1 MVPQKTLLSRVFL
14 YITIPKSLY
23 LTYYIDQFYFKKNK
37 YWMFKLMGAYTFNK
51 SLINFNGLKFIKLLG
66 TGSKDGFSVIPDF
79 SSYVMITSWE
89 NDDFRKKFIDEN
101 KLFQEI
107 KNKSSRRIE
116 IKIDPYNY
124 IGSWNGINPFKNKSS
139 YKEGKI
145 IVLTRARV
153 KLNKLINFF
162 VSTSSAAKSINSKK
176 GAEYYKGVGE
186 LPIIEQ
192 ATISIWESEQSMKD
206 YAYSDKNH
214 LKIINKARKNKW
226 YSEELF
232 VRSNIISLKE
242 FK

>member
-1 MVPQKTLLSRVFL
+1 
-14 YITIPKSLY
+14 
-23 LTYYIDQFYFKKNK
+23 
-37 YWMFKLMGAYTFNK
+37 MFKLMGAYTFNK
-51 SLINFNGLKFIKLLG
+51 SLINYDGLKFIKLLG

-89 NDDFRKKFIDEN
+89 NDEFRKKFIDEN

-107 KNKSSRRIE
+107 INKSSKRIE

-153 KLNKLINFF
+153 RLNKLINFF
-162 VSTSSAAKSINSKK
+162 ISTSYAAKSINSRK

-192 ATISIWESEQSMKD
+192 ATISIWKSEQSMKD

-232 VRSNIISLKE
+232 VRSNIISSKE

>member
-1 MVPQKTLLSRVFL
+1 VVPQKTLFSRVFL
-14 YITIPKSLY
+14 YITIPKFLY

-37 YWMFKLMGAYTFNK
+37 FWMFKLMGAYTFNK
-51 SLINFNGLKFIKLLG
+51 RLINFDGLKFIKLLG

-79 SSYVMITSWE
+79 SSYIMITSWE

-107 KNKSSRRIE
+107 SDKSSKRIE

-153 KLNKLINFF
+153 RLNKLINFF
-162 VSTSSAAKSINSKK
+162 ISTSSAAKSINSRK

-192 ATISIWESEQSMKD
+192 ATISIWKSEQSMKD
-206 YAYSDKNH
+206 YAYLDKNH
-214 LKIINKARKNKW
+214 LKIIHKARKNNW

-232 VRSNIISLKE
+232 VRSNIISSKE

>member
-1 MVPQKTLLSRVFL
+1 
-14 YITIPKSLY
+14 
-23 LTYYIDQFYFKKNK
+23 
-37 YWMFKLMGAYTFNK
+37 MFKLMGAYTFNK
-51 SLINFNGLKFIKLLG
+51 RLINFDGLKFVKLLG

-79 SSYVMITSWE
+79 SSYIMITSWE

-107 KNKSSRRIE
+107 SDKSSKRIE

-124 IGSWNGINPFKNKSS
+124 IGSWNGINPFKNKSL

-153 KLNKLINFF
+153 RLNKLINFF
-162 VSTSSAAKSINSKK
+162 ISTSSAAKSINSRK

-192 ATISIWESEQSMKD
+192 ATISIWKSEQSMKD
-206 YAYSDKNH
+206 YAYLDKNH
-214 LKIINKARKNKW
+214 LKIIHKARKNNW

-232 VRSNIISLKE
+232 VRSNIISSKE

>member
-1 MVPQKTLLSRVFL
+1 
-14 YITIPKSLY
+14 
-23 LTYYIDQFYFKKNK
+23 
-37 YWMFKLMGAYTFNK
+37 MFKLMGAYTFNK

-66 TGSKDGFSVIPDF
+66 TGSKDGFSIIPDF
-79 SSYVMITSWE
+79 SSYVIITSWK

-101 KLFQEI
+101 ELFNEI
-107 KNKSSRRIE
+107 TKKSSKRIE

-124 IGSWNGINPFKNKSS
+124 IGSWNGLIPFKNKSS

-145 IVLTRARV
+145 FVLTRARV

-162 VSTSSAAKSINSKK
+162 ISTSSAAKSINSKE
-176 GAEYYKGVGE
+176 GAEYYKGIGE

-206 YAYSDKNH
+206 YAYSDKRH

-232 VRSNIISLKE
+232 VRSNIISSKE

>member
-1 MVPQKTLLSRVFL
+1 
-14 YITIPKSLY
+14 
-23 LTYYIDQFYFKKNK
+23 
-37 YWMFKLMGAYTFNK
+37 MFKLMGAYTFNK
-51 SLINFNGLKFIKLLG
+51 SLINFDGLKFIKLLG

-79 SSYVMITSWE
+79 SSYVMISSWE
-89 NDDFRKKFIDEN
+89 NDNFRKKFTDEN
-101 KLFQEI
+101 ELFNEI
-107 KNKSSRRIE
+107 INKSSKRTE

-124 IGSWNGINPFKNKSS
+124 IGSWNGINPFKNKST

-153 KLNKLINFF
+153 RLNKLINFF
-162 VSTSSAAKSINSKK
+162 ISTSSAAKSINSRK

-232 VRSNIISLKE
+232 VRSNILSLKK

>member
-1 MVPQKTLLSRVFL
+1 
-14 YITIPKSLY
+14 
-23 LTYYIDQFYFKKNK
+23 
-37 YWMFKLMGAYTFNK
+37 MFKLMGAYTFNK
-51 SLINFNGLKFIKLLG
+51 SVINFDGLKFIKLLG
-66 TGSKDGFSVIPDF
+66 TGSKDGFSIIPDF

-107 KNKSSRRIE
+107 INKSSKRIE

-162 VSTSSAAKSINSKK
+162 ISTSSAAKSINSRK

-232 VRSNIISLKE
+232 VRSNIISSKE

>member
-1 MVPQKTLLSRVFL
+1 
-14 YITIPKSLY
+14 
-23 LTYYIDQFYFKKNK
+23 
-37 YWMFKLMGAYTFNK
+37 MGAYTFNK
-51 SLINFNGLKFIKLLG
+51 KLFNYDGLKFIKLLG
-66 TGSKDGFSVIPDF
+66 TGSKDGFSIIPDF
-79 SSYVMITSWE
+79 TSYVMISVWE
-89 NDDFRKKFIDEN
+89 SDVLRKKFTNKN
-101 KLFQEI
+101 KLFKEI
-107 KNKSSRRIE
+107 INKSSKRVE

-124 IGSWNGINPFKNKSS
+124 VGSWNGINPFINKSS

-153 KLNKLINFF
+153 RLNKLINFF
-162 VSTSSAAKSINSKK
+162 ISTSSAAKSINSKK

-192 ATISIWESEQSMKD
+192 ATISRWESEQSMKD
-206 YAYSDKNH
+206 YAYSDKSH
-214 LKIINKARKNKW
+214 LKIIHKARKNNW

>member
-1 MVPQKTLLSRVFL
+1 
-14 YITIPKSLY
+14 
-23 LTYYIDQFYFKKNK
+23 
-37 YWMFKLMGAYTFNK
+37 MFKLMGAYTFNK

>member
-1 MVPQKTLLSRVFL
+1 
-14 YITIPKSLY
+14 
-23 LTYYIDQFYFKKNK
+23 
-37 YWMFKLMGAYTFNK
+37 MGAYTFNK
-51 SLINFNGLKFIKLLG
+51 SLINFIGLKFIKLLG

-107 KNKSSRRIE
+107 INKSSKRIE

-139 YKEGKI
+139 YKKGKI

-153 KLNKLINFF
+153 KLNKLINFLI
-162 VSTSSAAKSINSKK
+162 STSSAAKSINSKK

>member
-1 MVPQKTLLSRVFL
+1 
-14 YITIPKSLY
+14 
-23 LTYYIDQFYFKKNK
+23 
-37 YWMFKLMGAYTFNK
+37 MFKLMGAYTFNK
-51 SLINFNGLKFIKLLG
+51 KLFNHDGLKFIKLLG
-66 TGSKDGFSVIPDF
+66 TGSKDGFNINPDLT
-79 SSYVMITSWE
+79 SYVMISAWE
-89 NDDFRKKFIDEN
+89 NDAFRKNFTN
-101 KLFQEI
+101 
-107 KNKSSRRIE
+107 KNKSFKEIIKKTSKRVE

-124 IGSWNGINPFKNKSS
+124 VGSWNGINPFINKSS

-153 KLNKLINFF
+153 RLNKLINFF
-162 VSTSSAAKSINSKK
+162 ISTSSAAKSINSKK

-192 ATISIWESEQSMKD
+192 ATISIWKSEQSMKD
-206 YAYSDKNH
+206 YAYSDKSH
-214 LKIINKARKNKW
+214 LKKIHKARKNNW

>member
-1 MVPQKTLLSRVFL
+1 
-14 YITIPKSLY
+14 
-23 LTYYIDQFYFKKNK
+23 
-37 YWMFKLMGAYTFNK
+37 MGAYTFNK
-51 SLINFNGLKFIKLLG
+51 RLINFDGLKFVKLLG

-79 SSYVMITSWE
+79 SSYIMITSWE

-107 KNKSSRRIE
+107 SDKSSKRIE

-124 IGSWNGINPFKNKSS
+124 IGSWNGINPFKNKSL

-162 VSTSSAAKSINSKK
+162 ISTSSAAKSINSRK

-192 ATISIWESEQSMKD
+192 ATISIWKSEQSMKD
-206 YAYSDKNH
+206 YAYLDKNH
-214 LKIINKARKNKW
+214 LKIIHKARKNNW

-232 VRSNIISLKE
+232 VRSNIISSKE

>member
-1 MVPQKTLLSRVFL
+1 
-14 YITIPKSLY
+14 
-23 LTYYIDQFYFKKNK
+23 
-37 YWMFKLMGAYTFNK
+37 MGAYTFNK

-89 NDDFRKKFIDEN
+89 DDDFRKKFIDEN

-124 IGSWNGINPFKNKSS
+124 VGSWNGINPFKNKSS

-206 YAYSDKNH
+206 YAYSDRNH

>member
-1 MVPQKTLLSRVFL
+1 
-14 YITIPKSLY
+14 
-23 LTYYIDQFYFKKNK
+23 
-37 YWMFKLMGAYTFNK
+37 MGAYTFNK

-66 TGSKDGFSVIPDF
+66 TGSKDGFSIIPDF
-79 SSYVMITSWE
+79 SSYVIITSWK

-101 KLFQEI
+101 ELFNEI
-107 KNKSSRRIE
+107 TKKSSKRIE

-124 IGSWNGINPFKNKSS
+124 IGSWNGIIPFKNKSS

-145 IVLTRARV
+145 FVLTRARV
-153 KLNKLINFF
+153 KLNKLINFLI
-162 VSTSSAAKSINSKK
+162 STSSAAKSINSKE
-176 GAEYYKGVGE
+176 GAEYYKGIGE

-206 YAYSDKNH
+206 YAYSDKRH

-232 VRSNIISLKE
+232 VRSNIVSLKE